1 VGIPLTSGPNAHT
14 AMKRILILRHQ
25 VTKAIITPP
34 HDLLAPAMKQW
45 SSADRAAFLERSKEM
60 NERQIV
66 YLRTSGLWPLMTPA
80 EQEFA
85 EVTFQDTTPQQRA
98 DALWAAESAGVLMW
112 ALGLIASMAPYDA
125 QFDLALLKLFPQEGA
140 PSLVDS
146 TALRPQADISRARAV
161 AELWHW
167 RARTTQLQKEHG
179 GSYRVEADATLDD
192 IVRAAAHA
200 AYAKGD
206 IPSPIGDDFPAHTKA
221 YRDLTD
227 GEWSQ
232 IMSIAVERH
241 KALNWLCGY
250 APGNLW
256 DATPTDT

>member
-1 VGIPLTSGPNAHT
+1 
-14 AMKRILILRHQ
+14 MKRILILRHQ
-25 VTKAIITPP
+25 VTKAVITPP

-45 SSADRAAFLERSKEM
+45 NAADRAAFLERSKGM

-98 DALWAAESAGVLMW
+98 DALWSAESAGVLMW
-112 ALGLIASMAPYDA
+112 ALDLIASMPPYDA

-140 PSLVDS
+140 PSLVDGA
-146 TALRPQADISRARAV
+146 ALRPQADVAKARDV

-179 GSYRVEADATLDD
+179 GSYRVEDLTLDD
-192 IVRAAAHA
+192 IVRAAAQQAHA
-200 AYAKGD
+200 NGD
-206 IPSPIGDDFPAHTKA
+206 IPRPIGDDFPAHAKA
-221 YRDLTD
+221 YKNLSDV
-227 GEWSQ
+227 EWSQ
-232 IMSIAVERH
+232 MMSIAVERH
-241 KALNWLCGY
+241 KALNWLCGF